1 MGLGWRGEVPPDKGG
16 DQADSQRLPAA
27 RDAWQ
32 DALKEARPQKEGPQ
46 SSGSKRAR
54 ATASDTSLGR
64 GLGTRRG
71 SGSQEGRRSL
81 WTDGLGG
88 RSERASTMTRS
99 NLLAPLVAS
108 VLLKGGSLKCRL
120 LPH

>member
-1 MGLGWRGEVPPDKGG
+1 MDLGWRGEVPPDKGG
-16 DQADSQRLPAA
+16 DQADSQSLPAA

-54 ATASDTSLGR
+54 ATASDTSLRR

-71 SGSQEGRRSL
+71 SGSQEGKRSL

-88 RSERASTMTRS
+88 RSERASTMT
-99 NLLAPLVAS
+99 
-108 VLLKGGSLKCRL
+108 
-120 LPH
+120 

>member
-16 DQADSQRLPAA
+16 DQADLQRLPAA

-54 ATASDTSLGR
+54 ATASDTSLER

-88 RSERASTMTRS
+88 RSERASTMTCS

-120 LPH
+120 LPQ